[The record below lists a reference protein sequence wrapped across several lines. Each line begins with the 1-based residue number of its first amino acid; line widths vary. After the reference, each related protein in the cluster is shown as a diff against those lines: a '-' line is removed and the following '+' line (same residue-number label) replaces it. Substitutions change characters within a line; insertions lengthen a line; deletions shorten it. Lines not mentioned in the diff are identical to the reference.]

1 MSAEEVLARNRRL
14 LESAKRGQRAEELLR
29 DLPQGHGSG
38 LNADT
43 VDNLHAVQ
51 IIAKAQAGMR
61 SGGGGGSGPKGDP
74 GDPGVQGEQ
83 GLKGDKGDQGI
94 QGIQG
99 IQGETGAAGPNNV
112 TTTTTTNLTGLLKG
126 DGANVGVSASSEADL
141 VDAISKKHA
150 ANGDTDLD
158 ATFEANLRDHANLTN
173 KGTNTHAQIDTF
185 IASKAGA
192 SGICDLDAG
201 TKVPA
206 ARMPTATVV
215 TTLVFHVPGTLIT
228 GQKLMRIVAPVAL
241 TLTAVGIVVDTAP
254 TGASL
259 IVDVH
264 TGTGAG
270 TTIFTNQANRAT
282 ITAGNKVGQGIPA
295 VTAIAVNTEFSVY
308 VDQIGS
314 SVAGADLTIEIVGL
328 QAVAF
333 S

>member
-1 MSAEEVLARNRRL
+1 LI
-14 LESAKRGQRAEELLR
+14 K
-29 DLPQGHGSG
+29 
-38 LNADT
+38 
-43 VDNLHAVQ
+43 
-51 IIAKAQAGMR
+51 
-61 SGGGGGSGPKGDP
+61 
-74 GDPGVQGEQ
+74 
-83 GLKGDKGDQGI
+83 
-94 QGIQG
+94 
-99 IQGETGAAGPNNV
+99 GAAG
-112 TTTTTTNLTGLLKG
+112 KC
-126 DGANVGVSASSEADL
+126 AQSSVAEADL
-141 VDAISKKHA
+141 SDAVTKKHA

-158 ATFEANLRDHANLTN
+158 ATFEANLRDHTNLTN

-185 IASKAGA
+185 VASKAGA

-215 TTLVFHVPGTLIT
+215 TTLAVHVPGTLVT

-270 TTIFTNQANRAT
+270 TTIFTNQANRPT
-282 ITAGNKVGQGIPA
+282 ITAGNKAGQGTPA

-314 SVAGADLTIEIVGL
+314 TIAGADLTIEIVGL